1 MLFKIQLFAVFWGT
15 YGHQLLPRIEECGV
29 TCSQGF
35 LCKIQ
40 PASSILNSFCH
51 DAPASLP
58 PVPLRGMKL
67 ETVMNCAEQ
76 IDCSL
81 HLSVK
86 GTLHLDENIRG
97 MEICSFSMETQASNC
112 VTVKISTDINV
123 NSAGRKV
130 KVQFNCFE
138 VNAGQHLHVTMK
150 TLPNYCAVKRTQEYY
165 VEDCQNSDVARNI
178 PDCFVPQ
185 LVYEV
190 DRMQKTISV
199 NILEV
204 TQDMDYYV
212 RLCHLRFVCEDV
224 GSVTVIT
231 EKDSIKAVSFHYD
244 ELLPCLCVEAWAA
257 IPDARRIRVCPF
269 KNDTKA
275 LWDNINYNPATQ
287 SLVWEAACPI
297 DVSVSLCQLME
308 TDDECVDLENT
319 FKTGLGKVKY
329 SQVDANPGLCMKF
342 TTDHGSWVRCPF
354 AHGNFQAWKMRL
366 AVMEDHIEVSFMSHP
381 EAKFSVL
388 VCHKTESS
396 SCNSTGIHQPIS
408 VVGLKSVSVNISE
421 KTCGSN
427 FCIQGW
433 RTDVDYSIPSYI
445 CDLPCTSSTRGTGI
459 YENSFSIL
467 PLAALLA
474 ILGTMMALLGHKL
487 FSVFHRKRNEK
498 ENRSHNTIQRLKSTQ
513 SSYL

>member
-58 PVPLRGMKL
+58 PIPLRGMKL

-86 GTLHLDENIRG
+86 GTLHLD
-97 MEICSFSMETQASNC
+97 
-112 VTVKISTDINV
+112 
-123 NSAGRKV
+123 
-130 KVQFNCFE
+130 
-138 VNAGQHLHVTMK
+138 
-150 TLPNYCAVKRTQEYY
+150 
-165 VEDCQNSDVARNI
+165 DCQNSDVARNI

-185 LVYEV
+185 MVYEV

-204 TQDMDYYV
+204 TQGTDYYV
-212 RLCHLRFVCEDV
+212 RLCYLRFVCEDA
-224 GSVTVIT
+224 GLVTVIT
-231 EKDSIKAVSFHYD
+231 EKDSMKPVSFPYD

-275 LWDNINYNPATQ
+275 LWDNLNYNPVTQ

-297 DVSVSLCQLME
+297 DVTVSLCQLME
-308 TDDECVDLENT
+308 TDNECVDLENT
-319 FKTGLGKVKY
+319 FKTNLEKVKY

-342 TTDHGSWVRCPF
+342 TTDDGSWVRCPF

-366 AVMEDHIEVSFMSHP
+366 AVMEDHIEVSFVSHP

-388 VCHKTESS
+388 VCQKTESS
-396 SCNSTGIHQPIS
+396 SCNSAGIHQPIS
-408 VVGLKSVSVNISE
+408 VAGLKSVSVNISE

-427 FCIQGW
+427 FCIQIEEHPIFVFMKESKWFRISNFSPNVSGAW
-433 RTDVDYSIPSYI
+433 
-445 CDLPCTSSTRGTGI
+445 TSSLLQTVT
-459 YENSFSIL
+459 YVNSL
-467 PLAALLA
+467 HMPAVL
-474 ILGTMMALLGHKL
+474 TDCH
-487 FSVFHRKRNEK
+487 
-498 ENRSHNTIQRLKSTQ
+498 TIHVSTV
-513 SSYL
+513 